1 MGIIYKITNNING
14 KVYIGQTVTTLN
26 KRWREHCCQARQGDK
41 SYYLYNA
48 MRKYGIE
55 NFSIEKIE
63 DCANSDLNIREKYW
77 IKYYDSF
84 GSNGYNLTIGGD
96 GVYIEKHQQI
106 IELWKRGLGIK
117 EISNKVGYDRNTI
130 ARILSASNEYSV
142 KESNRRAHLGTGKTL
157 SKAVL
162 QLDKKTEQIIAEYP
176 SLAEA
181 ERITGIN
188 HSNISIVCNK
198 KPGHNSAGGFK
209 WKWKEENYV

>member
-1 MGIIYKITNNING
+1 
-14 KVYIGQTVTTLN
+14 
-26 KRWREHCCQARQGDK
+26 
-41 SYYLYNA
+41 

-63 DCANSDLNIREKYW
+63 DCANSDLNNREKYW

-84 GSNGYNLTIGGD
+84 GENGYNLTVGGD
-96 GVYIEKHQQI
+96 GIHTEKHLKI
-106 IELWKRGLGIK
+106 IELWKEGMGIK
-117 EISNKVGYDRNTI
+117 EISEKVEYDRNTI
-130 ARILSASNEYSV
+130 TRILSANEEYSI
-142 KESNRRAHLGTGKTL
+142 KESNRRAHLGTGKAL

-162 QLDKKTEQIIAEYP
+162 QLDKKTEQVVAEYS

-188 HSNISIVCNK
+188 HSNISIVCNR
-198 KPGHNSAGGFK
+198 KPGHISAGGYK